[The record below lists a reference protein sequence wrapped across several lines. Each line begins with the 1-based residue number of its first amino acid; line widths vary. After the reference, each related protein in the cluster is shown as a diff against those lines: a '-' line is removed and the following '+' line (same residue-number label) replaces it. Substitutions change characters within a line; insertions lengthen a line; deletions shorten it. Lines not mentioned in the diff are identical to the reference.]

1 MKKNKTKQKLRAAD
15 DQPAKAITDFLTP
28 DRLKKMAQWIAMT
41 RAGRN
46 PFHWDTLTDKEKLD
60 ILSRHLPH
68 DRAELAELIV
78 NEYIEQL
85 KVIVGN
91 EEEK

>member
-1 MKKNKTKQKLRAAD
+1 MKKNTTKRKLRAGD
-15 DQPAKAITDFLTP
+15 DDPAKAITDFLTP

-46 PFHWDTLTDKEKLD
+46 PFQWDTLTDNEKMD
-60 ILSRHLPH
+60 ILSRYLPS

-78 NEYIEQL
+78 NEYVEQL
-85 KVIVGN
+85 KVLVGN
-91 EEEK
+91 EVKE